1 MAPHE
6 KWRLVRVVP
15 TSSANQ
21 AERRNVVWD
30 FLECHFNHLPL
41 DKVNYLKFNL
51 LFPSVGACWRFYWVI
66 ANSGISVNARSFQP
80 FYCTEFSRFLIHIKL
95 NQLICY
101 SHKNLYCHQLVG
113 KFLSYNYVLLN
124 LYRFNNLAKF
134 THSFPSRLLI
144 RSEQEG
150 AWRDSDAEEVVEAGC
165 SSIPQPQSS
174 PASPSSGEE

>member
-51 LFPSVGACWRFYWVI
+51 LFPSIGAC
-66 ANSGISVNARSFQP
+66 
-80 FYCTEFSRFLIHIKL
+80 
-95 NQLICY
+95 
-101 SHKNLYCHQLVG
+101 
-113 KFLSYNYVLLN
+113 
-124 LYRFNNLAKF
+124 
-134 THSFPSRLLI
+134 
-144 RSEQEG
+144 
-150 AWRDSDAEEVVEAGC
+150 
-165 SSIPQPQSS
+165 
-174 PASPSSGEE
+174 